1 MNARTPHP
9 DYELLERC
17 GQGGMG
23 VVYRARDRRLN
34 RIVALKFLNSG
45 EDDSASASAL
55 QRFQREAEAIAAL
68 NDPGIA
74 TIYEA
79 GKWDGSPFLALEFLS
94 GGTLHD
100 RLPARFT
107 LAEILDY
114 SVQLGSAL
122 AFAHSK
128 GVLHRDIKPANC
140 MFSGSGVLKLVDFGL
155 AKPVGSDD
163 ITQMCIRDRAMDWTG
178 LYHGRQAGVRPTED
192 DRLRVFPAIDH
203 CHRDAA
209 IRQRLHE
216 NILIVGVLHALSLLP
231 ERVLVHRDRF
241 FIHEDLADFR
251 LHGIQIVARHQ
262 RRRHDCPQAE
272 MRAVLR
278 RRHAAVAHFQHVGI
292 VPMAWAREFGE
303 VGIHVHNGDRTGAVF
318 LALAFPLIQNVGG
331 GAPQISD
338 TRCPCPRLGLSLI
351 HI

>member
-1 MNARTPHP
+1 
-9 DYELLERC
+9 
-17 GQGGMG
+17 MG

-68 NDPGIA
+68 NNPGIA

-140 MFSGSGVLKLVDFGL
+140 MFTGSGVLKLVDFGL

-163 ITQMCIRDRAMDWTG
+163 ITQPGSAVGTVPYMAPEQLRGEPASERSDLYALGAVVYEMAAGRPLYASEALGTTVQQILEGAAAPLQQLRPDLPKALCAAVDRAVSPRPAERFHSVQAFVDEQI
-178 LYHGRQAGVRPTED
+178 GR
-192 DRLRVFPAIDH
+192 
-203 CHRDAA
+203 
-209 IRQRLHE
+209 
-216 NILIVGVLHALSLLP
+216 
-231 ERVLVHRDRF
+231 
-241 FIHEDLADFR
+241 
-251 LHGIQIVARHQ
+251 
-262 RRRHDCPQAE
+262 
-272 MRAVLR
+272 
-278 RRHAAVAHFQHVGI
+278 AHV
-292 VPMAWAREFGE
+292 
-303 VGIHVHNGDRTGAVF
+303 
-318 LALAFPLIQNVGG
+318 
-331 GAPQISD
+331 
-338 TRCPCPRLGLSLI
+338 
-351 HI
+351 